1 MGSGEGGW
9 ARGRS
14 VGVET
19 LEKGQAGP
27 LDNHTITVNVGQ
39 GIFGG
44 AAEEAFGDVRNS
56 QIILVPHAA

>member
-27 LDNHTITVNVGQ
+27 LDNHTITVYVGQ
-39 GIFGG
+39 EIFGG
-44 AAEEAFGDVRNS
+44 VAEEAIGDVRDC
-56 QIILVPHAA
+56 QVILVPHAA